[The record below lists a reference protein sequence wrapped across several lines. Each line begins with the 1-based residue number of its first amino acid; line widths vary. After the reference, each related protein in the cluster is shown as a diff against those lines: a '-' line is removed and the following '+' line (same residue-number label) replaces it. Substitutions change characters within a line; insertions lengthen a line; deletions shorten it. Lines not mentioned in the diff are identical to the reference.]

1 MSRIQYSQRFAY
13 LNLESLQIRRLKCD
27 LLLCYKIINNEIAIL
42 RPSDDFL
49 VSDFTRTRGNCY
61 KLFKGCSRVN
71 AHKYFF
77 SNRITEIWN
86 ALPSAVVEASSLNV
100 FKRTLDSVD
109 LTKYCLF

>member
-1 MSRIQYSQRFAY
+1 M
-13 LNLESLQIRRLKCD
+13 
-27 LLLCYKIINNEIAIL
+27 
-42 RPSDDFL
+42 
-49 VSDFTRTRGNCY
+49 V
-61 KLFKGCSRVN
+61 GCSRVN

-109 LTKYCLF
+109 LTKYCLFSFLRFLVFYQSGNYLM